1 MPVAVGPTQR
11 NTLWRLLPKIHM
23 HGISDA
29 GKVNEYLFRGSQPNQ
44 EAISTRDANRRSARR
59 IQKAMRSG
67 ARAGQIAGYA
77 LCDLSG
83 KWLVATDRSTNYTV
97 LRNN

>member
-11 NTLWRLLPKIHM
+11 NTLWRLLQKIHM

-67 ARAGQIAGYA
+67 YA
-77 LCDLSG
+77 LCDHSG

-97 LRNN
+97 LRIN